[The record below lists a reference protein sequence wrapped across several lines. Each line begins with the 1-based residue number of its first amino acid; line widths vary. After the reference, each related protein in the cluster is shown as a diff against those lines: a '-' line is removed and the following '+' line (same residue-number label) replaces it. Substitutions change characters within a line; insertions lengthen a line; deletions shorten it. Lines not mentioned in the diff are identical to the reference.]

1 MVRNYSIREY
11 FQPETLRE
19 ASELLGFYPEEAKLL
34 AGGTD
39 LLNQLPQRS
48 EQGIKI
54 VSLRRISELRG
65 IRQDKAGDVFIG
77 AMTRHADV
85 AGSPVLRQEFPALAK
100 ASSLVGSPSIRNL
113 GTIGGNIVNASPSAE
128 TAPPLLVYRARAV
141 VWSPLGE
148 KQIPVEEFISGPSRT
163 VLRRGEILK
172 GFVLEKAE
180 NLKARYEKLGARK
193 AQEIAI
199 VNVCVSLNAEK
210 SSKLSEVRI
219 ALGAA
224 APKPF
229 RARRAEAHLRVERI
243 AGNRITEAGRL
254 AMSEAT
260 PISDLR
266 ASADYRREMIAVLVE
281 KLITSLMT
289 EHGASG
295 K

>member
-19 ASELLGFYPEEAKLL
+19 ASELLRLYPEGARLL
-34 AGGTD
+34 GGGTD
-39 LLNQLPQRS
+39 LLNRLPQRS

-54 VSLRRISELRG
+54 VSLKRISELRG

-77 AMTRHADV
+77 AMTSHADV

-128 TAPPLLVYRARAV
+128 TAPPLLVYGARAV
-141 VWSPLGE
+141 VWSPRGE
-148 KQIPVEEFISGPSRT
+148 KQTPVEKFITGPSRT

-172 GFVLEKAE
+172 GFVLEKAR
-180 NLKARYEKLGARK
+180 NLKARYEKLGTRK

-210 SSKLSEVRI
+210 SSKLSEIRI
-219 ALGAA
+219 ALGAV
-224 APKPF
+224 APKPY
-229 RARRAEAHLRVERI
+229 RARGAEAHLGVERI
-243 AGNRITEAGRL
+243 TGDRITEAGRI
-254 AMSEAT
+254 AMSEAS

-289 EHGASG
+289 EQEASG